1 MNLPGLET
9 EKVVALEVVEEEGEE
24 GGDVAVDI

>member
-9 EKVVALEVVEEEGEE
+9 EKVVALEVVEEQGEE
-24 GGDVAVDI
+24 GGNVDI